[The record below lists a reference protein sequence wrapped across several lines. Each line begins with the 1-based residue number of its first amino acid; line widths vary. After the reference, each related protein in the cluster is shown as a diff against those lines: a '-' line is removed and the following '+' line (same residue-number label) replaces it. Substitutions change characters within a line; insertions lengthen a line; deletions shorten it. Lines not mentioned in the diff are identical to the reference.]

1 MFLGLWK
8 KFKKNSIECTYD
20 NFMHYLKSNNLS
32 NPWEYV
38 ADLAVKSGH
47 YYDLSS
53 KYIAQNDRKIIDT
66 YNSNTIKEY
75 TFETSILPV
84 PFEGNIFK
92 AKIIILA
99 LNPGFVSEINCELY
113 KLLNPDAQNQVT
125 DYHIKNLRLQGE
137 ELLSN
142 EAVKAI
148 ADRY

>member
-1 MFLGLWK
+1 
-8 KFKKNSIECTYD
+8 
-20 NFMHYLKSNNLS
+20 MHYLKSNNLC

-38 ADLAVKSGH
+38 AD
-47 YYDLSS
+47 
-53 KYIAQNDRKIIDT
+53 
-66 YNSNTIKEY
+66 
-75 TFETSILPV
+75 
-84 PFEGNIFK
+84 
-92 AKIIILA
+92 LA

-125 DYHIKNLRLQGE
+125 DYHIRNLRLQGE